1 MKWKI
6 IKKYLIDKFNN
17 YKNEI
22 NIIYKTDEEGEENI
36 FWDKFV
42 KNN

>member
-22 NIIYKTDEEGEENI
+22 NIIYKTDEESEENKKWI
-36 FWDKFV
+36 
-42 KNN
+42 N

>member
-22 NIIYKTDEEGEENI
+22 NIIYKTDEI
-36 FWDKFV
+36 F
-42 KNN
+42 NR